1 MILSDISIRRP
12 VFATV
17 MSLMLVVL
25 GVIAYT
31 RLTLRELPAIDP
43 PVVSVE
49 VTYPGASAAV
59 VETRITQVL
68 EDSLTGIEGVET
80 IDSQSQ
86 NGEGSISIE
95 FSLSRDIEA
104 AANDVRDAV
113 SRVLDRLPP
122 EADPPEIEKAEID
135 SEVVLW
141 LNLRSS
147 HMDTLELSDYA
158 DRYVVDRLS
167 ALDGVARIRVG
178 GEQRYAMRVWLD
190 ASALAARGLTVTE
203 VEEALQRENVELP
216 AGRLESTERDFTL
229 RVQRGYREP
238 ADFARMTLA
247 KGDDGYLVRLGD
259 VARVERASEERRAYY
274 RSNGEPNIGLGIVKT
289 STANSLDVARAAR
302 VVAEEIQTSLPEGT
316 SIFVAYDSTV
326 FIGAA
331 VSRVFLTLFEAML
344 LVIVVIYLFLGSARS
359 ALIPAV
365 TIPVCLVT
373 AFAALYAFG
382 FTINL
387 LTLLAIVLCIGL
399 VVDDAIVVVENI
411 QRRADLG
418 EPSLVAAK
426 RGTAQVAFAVI
437 ATTVVLVSVFLP
449 VGFMEGNT
457 GRLFREL
464 SVALASAV
472 AISCFVALTLT
483 PMMSSKLIR
492 PHLEP
497 RGLNAWIHRQFTRLS
512 DGYQGQV
519 ARTIGKPVIFGAVL
533 VVSAILSV
541 VLFLTVPKELA
552 PDEDRGAFF
561 IGIEG
566 PEGAGYDYTVTQI
579 QRVEK
584 LIGAHVGEDQPIQR
598 VNTRVP
604 GGFGASEEMH
614 TGQAIVFLQ
623 DWDKRDVTTAEV
635 VELMRAE
642 LGALPT
648 VRAVPRVRTGLVR
661 SGGQP
666 LQLVL
671 GGPDYTELAGWR
683 DRMLARMAD
692 NPGLHDPDSDYKE
705 TRPQLRVQI
714 NFERAADLGVST
726 EEIGSTLE
734 TMMGSRRVTTFV
746 EDGEEYDVVLQAE
759 RDDRAAPTNLE
770 NLYVRSQRSG
780 ELVPLSSLVT
790 LSEVAEPGS
799 LNRFNRLRAITLS
812 ASLAPGYSLGEALE
826 WMQQTAAEELPEIA
840 QIDYKGQSREFK
852 TAGGA
857 VLFTFAMALLIVYL
871 VLAAQFESF
880 IHPFVIM
887 LTVPLAVT
895 GALLGLWISGGTLNL
910 FSQIGIVMLV
920 GLAAKN
926 GILIV
931 DFANKLRDEGRSV
944 SDAITGAAAVRLRP
958 ILMTSIAT
966 IMGALPLVL
975 SGGPGSAS
983 RSAIGVVVIFGV
995 AFSTLLS
1002 LYVVPS
1008 FYALLA
1014 PHTRSPDTL
1023 ARKLDRLE
1031 TETPDGGRRSPG
1043 GGAGIPVSSQ
1053 RRPSQLS
1060 DK

>member
-1 MILSDISIRRP
+1 MVLSDISIRRP

-17 MSLMLVVL
+17 MSLLLVVL

-43 PVVSVE
+43 PIVSVSVE
-49 VTYPGASAAV
+49 YPGASAAV

-68 EDSLTGIEGVET
+68 EDALSGTEGVET
-80 IDSQSQ
+80 IESQSS

-95 FSLSRDIEA
+95 FSLDRDIEA

-113 SRVLDRLPP
+113 SRVQDRMPP
-122 EADPPEIEKAEID
+122 EADPPEIEKAESD
-135 SEVVLW
+135 SEVILW
-141 LNLRSS
+141 LNMSS
-147 HMDTLELSDYA
+147 TGMDTLELSDYA

-167 ALDGVARIRVG
+167 ALDGVARVRVG
-178 GEQRYAMRVWLD
+178 GDQRYAMRVWLD
-190 ASALAARGLTVTE
+190 SAALAARGLTVAD
-203 VEEALQRENVELP
+203 VEAALESENVELP
-216 AGRLESTERDFTL
+216 AGRIESTDRDFTL
-229 RVQRGYREP
+229 RVQRGYRAP

-247 KGDDGYLVRLGD
+247 KGEDGYLVRLGD
-259 VARVERASEERRAYY
+259 VARVERASQERRAYY
-274 RSNGEPNIGLGIVKT
+274 RSNGEPNLGLGIVKT

-302 VVAEEIQTSLPEGT
+302 ATAAEIQKSLPEGT
-316 SIFVAYDSTV
+316 RIFVAFDSTV
-326 FIGAA
+326 FIDAA
-331 VSRVFLTLFEAML
+331 VKRVFTTLFEAIA
-344 LVIVVIYLFLGSARS
+344 LVIVVIYLFLGNARS

-373 AFAALYAFG
+373 AFAALWAFG
-382 FTINL
+382 FSINL

-399 VVDDAIVVVENI
+399 VVDDAIVVVENV
-411 QRRADLG
+411 QRRADEG
-418 EPSLVAAK
+418 EPPLVAAR
-426 RGTAQVAFAVI
+426 RGTSQVAFAVI
-437 ATTVVLVSVFLP
+437 ATTAVLVAVFLP

-492 PHLEP
+492 PHSEP
-497 RGLNAWIHRQFTRLS
+497 RGLNAWIHGRLTRLAGS
-512 DGYQGQV
+512 YRRQV
-519 ARTIGKPVIFGAVL
+519 AATVGKPLVFGAVL
-533 VVSAILSV
+533 AGSAALSLL
-541 VLFLTVPKELA
+541 LFNVVPKELA
-552 PDEDRGAFF
+552 PAEDRGAFF
-561 IGIEG
+561 ITIEA
-566 PEGAGYDYTVTQI
+566 PEGAGYDYTVAQM
-579 QRVEK
+579 QKVEALLAPLTGPDK
-584 LIGAHVGEDQPIQR
+584 PIQR

-604 GGFGASEEMH
+604 GFFGSGDDMNS
-614 TGQAIVFLQ
+614 GQAIIFLHE
-623 DWDKRDVTTAEV
+623 WDRRDVTTAEV
-635 VELMRAE
+635 VASLRDELVAI
-642 LGALPT
+642 PT
-648 VRAVPRVRTGLVR
+648 VRASPRVRSGLIR
-661 SGGQP
+661 STSQP
-666 LQLVL
+666 LQVVL
-671 GGPDYTELAGWR
+671 GGPDYGDLAEWR

-692 NPGLHDPDSDYKE
+692 NPGIQDPESDYKE
-705 TRPQLRVQI
+705 TRPQLRIEI

-726 EEIGSTLE
+726 EEIGTTLE

-746 EDGEEYDVVLQAE
+746 EDGEEYDVVLQA
-759 RDDRAAPTNLE
+759 RPDDRAAPANLE
-770 NLYVRSQRSG
+770 NLYVRSGRSQQ
-780 ELVPLSSLVT
+780 LVPLSSLVT
-790 LSEVAEPGS
+790 LTELAEPGT
-799 LNRFNRLRAITLS
+799 LNRFNRLRAITIS
-812 ASLAPGYSLGEALE
+812 ANLASGYTLGEAID
-826 WMQQTAAEELPEIA
+826 WVRTTAAEELPEVA
-840 QIDYKGQSREFK
+840 QIDYRGQSREFMS
-852 TAGGA
+852 AGGA

-895 GALLGLWISGGTLNL
+895 GALLGLWVTGGTLNL

-931 DFANKLRDEGRSV
+931 DFANKLRDEGRPV
-944 SDAITGAAAVRLRP
+944 REAIVEAAAVRLRP

-966 IMGALPLVL
+966 IAGAVPLVVA
-975 SGGPGSAS
+975 GGPGSAS

-1014 PHTRSPDTL
+1014 PHTDSPEAL
-1023 ARKLDRLE
+1023 AREIERLE
-1031 TETPDGGRRSPG
+1031 TETPDAAGR
-1043 GGAGIPVSSQ
+1043 A
-1053 RRPSQLS
+1053 
-1060 DK
+1060 